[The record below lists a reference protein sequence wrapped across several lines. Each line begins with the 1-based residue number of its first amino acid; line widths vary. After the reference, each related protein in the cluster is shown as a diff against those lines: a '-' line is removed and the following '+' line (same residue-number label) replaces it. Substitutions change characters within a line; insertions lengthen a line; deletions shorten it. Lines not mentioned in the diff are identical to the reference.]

1 MNLLNKDR
9 INIAIN
15 DTMIRYL
22 VSSKKNVTAASDYG
36 EIPLEQGVV
45 EDGRILDQKRLT
57 TIFKNLVKDKKWKNK
72 HLTFCV
78 PDAFVTMREES
89 VPKQLT
95 KDEVKKYIELEL
107 DGSIR
112 LPFQNP
118 VIDFEVITEEEQTN
132 KILLFAYPNE
142 RLKAYIE
149 VFEQANV
156 KLIVADL
163 SFLSAYRT
171 YYNLDLANKDEHL
184 LMIQWYKTDLVLTV
198 FNNQKPIFNRH
209 IHLNSYDVVLNNEV
223 FEDSMQA
230 DENIWRE
237 LVDEQF
243 VTIERFMDFYQY
255 SIMSGDAQVSDL
267 LLIGDFPGQKSINEL
282 LTSRFNLP
290 VKTIAFPNDLPAEY
304 ATVYG
309 LTLRK

>member
-9 INIAIN
+9 INIFIN

-22 VSSKKNVTAASDYG
+22 VSSKKNVTDASYYG
-36 EIPLEQGVV
+36 EIPLEEGII
-45 EDGRILDQKRLT
+45 EDGKILDQKRFT
-57 TIFKNLVKDKKWKNK
+57 TIFKNIVKDKKWKNK
-72 HLTFCV
+72 QLTFCV

-95 KDEVKKYIELEL
+95 KAEVKKYIELEL
-107 DGSIR
+107 EGSIR

-118 VIDFEVITEEEQTN
+118 VIDFEVITEEEKTN

-142 RLKAYIE
+142 RLKVYKD

-156 KLIVADL
+156 KLVVADL

-171 YYNLDLANKDEHL
+171 YYNLDLANKEEHL
-184 LMIQWYKTDLVLTV
+184 LMIQWSKTDLVLTV

-209 IHLNSYDVVLNNEV
+209 IHLNRNDLILNNEV
-223 FEDSMQA
+223 FEDSMDA
-230 DENIWRE
+230 NEHVWRE
-237 LVDEQF
+237 LVDEQL

-255 SIMSGDAQVSDL
+255 SIMSGEAQVSDL
-267 LLIGDFPGQKSINEL
+267 LLIGDFPGQASINEL

-290 VKTIAFPNDLPAEY
+290 VKRIIFPNDLPPEY